1 MTEGIYKR
9 MKLINIKLVIIFS
22 FFISYFGYSQYSK
35 LNEKVGTKFSVVEIS
50 SNKDLSIPT
59 NNIKEPLSSN
69 ILKYYSKTLILSENI
84 NRGSINF
91 NFSNE
96 VEDEN
101 FYEKTIFKILLGSFV
116 TLGAAAAYF
125 KIKADKR
132 FKEYKTTNNQSLLDD
147 TNRYDTFGGIA
158 FVLMEV
164 NLGVLIYY
172 FLRD

>member
-1 MTEGIYKR
+1 MVMTVEIYKR
-9 MKLINIKLVIIFS
+9 MKSINKKILVISLLFLSCIN
-22 FFISYFGYSQYSK
+22 YAQYQNTNGKIIPNNLSNK
-35 LNEKVGTKFSVVEIS
+35 LN
-50 SNKDLSIPT
+50 SNGIY
-59 NNIKEPLSSN
+59 NNN
-69 ILKYYSKTLILSENI
+69 ILKYHSKTILFSEKNYTG
-84 NRGSINF
+84 RINF
-91 NFSNE
+91 NFTNE
-96 VEDEN
+96 NEDEN
-101 FYEKTIFKILLGSFV
+101 FYDKSLFKILLGSFV
-116 TLGAAAAYF
+116 ALGATAAYF